1 MTTPVWNSFQKNA
14 ESDSFGISLNN
25 TAFDVSFM
33 ERTEDR
39 AVTHDTG
46 ARANDVV
53 TEANNTCDVSF
64 MGGGNDVT
72 VVSAV
77 CGEGQGPNEPT
88 VDVFEIAG
96 VIAAHPDYSLSITD
110 GHAGHVSA
118 VNTRS
123 PEERG
128 TAGVT
133 MGDASPSQP
142 HYGRAQQ
149 YGSTATSISADQYSS
164 DPFDVTFMEQESH
177 DVVYPLHEGG
187 RTNATAHRRFGNS
200 LDHNEHSDAT
210 ARGNDGFTRGD
221 DLFHHSY
228 LGGGGGGF
236 VWAGNEGGQRDN
248 EGTVDVFGIAGVVAG
263 LPDGS
268 ESIVPMHAAHLSA
281 DNRSPEESGTAGV
294 TMGDASP
301 SQPHGG
307 RAQQYGSTATSISA
321 DQYDRFTEGNDL
333 FDHSYLGGGA
343 SATVVS
349 AGSEGDRDYNEGT
362 VDVFEIAREIA
373 SFQDD
378 GSDSIVT
385 VHTTDIPVDNPV
397 RPNESGGGGMATGDV
412 IGHESSSQAHGRHEI
427 GFGATATTISD
438 DGASAVKHMQTFD
451 PSVAR
456 GSSDEPWTDTP
467 IPEVEEPSATPTP
480 QVEEP
485 STTPTPHVEEPS
497 AGDQTDQSDLAS
509 NAVECTASRTSDEK
523 TRNNLSGHRGTSSR
537 DCENR
542 TEDYGRQPEA
552 AIDEEMVPLEPPP
565 RIGMFGN
572 EVGLLVSL
580 CREDEK
586 CPAEFLVAD
595 GKTPRCMAMCCGNEV
610 SPIGHCACCG
620 RIFCSTCL
628 VFAIQDSNRNS
639 SAPRY
644 MCCDCMSRIHD
655 NMDDTLDKESLRT
668 VYLEPC
674 FKQQVDRALNAQ
686 ETVVRFDMA
695 MQVQKLSSEIDVLYK
710 NLGLQQPGGDK
721 SLLPATTSLIRVFED
736 YHSRSAAKWCCI
748 FPTQAYRRDKKLIRS
763 MTQSLVRVHA
773 SSQAADAETVRS
785 TTIFSLIDDVQ
796 KLKGRTTAFDTLCAI
811 ATTELNEFPSKRE
824 ETPEDVHLG
833 VHVEPSREYLDS
845 CLIVHQREL
854 PSGLIYPTQSMG
866 DRLQTLTDVLEM
878 QKSDLEHRF
887 HGKLRQLRMKRRRL
901 IDVKE
906 EVAQLRNA
914 LEEQDKRRRTHGPRS
929 SEPPAAEVF

>member
-1 MTTPVWNSFQKNA
+1 
-14 ESDSFGISLNN
+14 
-25 TAFDVSFM
+25 
-33 ERTEDR
+33 
-39 AVTHDTG
+39 
-46 ARANDVV
+46 
-53 TEANNTCDVSF
+53 
-64 MGGGNDVT
+64 
-72 VVSAV
+72 
-77 CGEGQGPNEPT
+77 
-88 VDVFEIAG
+88 
-96 VIAAHPDYSLSITD
+96 
-110 GHAGHVSA
+110 
-118 VNTRS
+118 
-123 PEERG
+123 
-128 TAGVT
+128 
-133 MGDASPSQP
+133 
-142 HYGRAQQ
+142 
-149 YGSTATSISADQYSS
+149 
-164 DPFDVTFMEQESH
+164 MEQESH
-177 DVVYPLHEGG
+177 DAVYHGG
-187 RTNATAHRRFGNS
+187 RTNATAHRRFGIS
-200 LDHNEHSDAT
+200 LDHNEDTGNTVHRLSSIQHGVREPDSVGISLIDTAFDVSFMRRTGVHSDAT
-210 ARGNDGFTRGD
+210 ARGN
-221 DLFHHSY
+221 
-228 LGGGGGGF
+228 
-236 VWAGNEGGQRDN
+236 
-248 EGTVDVFGIAGVVAG
+248 
-263 LPDGS
+263 
-268 ESIVPMHAAHLSA
+268 
-281 DNRSPEESGTAGV
+281 
-294 TMGDASP
+294 
-301 SQPHGG
+301 
-307 RAQQYGSTATSISA
+307 
-321 DQYDRFTEGNDL
+321 DRFTEGNDL
-333 FDHSYLGGGA
+333 FDQSYLGGGA

-362 VDVFEIAREIA
+362 VDVFDIAREIA
-373 SFQDD
+373 GFQDD
-378 GSDSIVT
+378 GSDSIGAY
-385 VHTTDIPVDNPV
+385 TDLPVDNPG

-748 FPTQAYRRDKKLIRS
+748 FPTKAYRRDKKLIRS